1 MASEIGEKILVHL
14 ETTSPVDTLK
24 LSELWLED
32 HQKIVGAVKSLQS
45 LGDIIEAE
53 QCSAA
58 CWALTDEGKSVLE
71 AGSHEALVY
80 NAIPADTGIAQSE
93 IMVNHDSYNFQYYIG
108 IT

>member
-1 MASEIGEKILVHL
+1 
-14 ETTSPVDTLK
+14 
-24 LSELWLED
+24 
-32 HQKIVGAVKSLQS
+32 
-45 LGDIIEAE
+45 
-53 QCSAA
+53 
-58 CWALTDEGKSVLE
+58 LE